1 MKTLTLFF
9 LIVLTATLTLNAQ
22 ITKGN
27 WMVGGDA
34 YFASKNYDYGATKDI
49 TNEIRV
55 NPNLGYFFIDNL
67 VGGLQ
72 TNLSFT
78 NSDPGNNRTKNHSLG
93 FAPFARYY
101 FLESSKRVNLFTE
114 VNYSF
119 SFGKIQ
125 SSTNVSWKG
134 YGLKAGTVMFLNSSV
149 GIEFSLNYTD
159 TTRKSDDFNIKT
171 FLVGLGFQIHLEK

>member
-9 LIVLTATLTLNAQ
+9 LIVFTTVLTVNAQ

-34 YFASKNYDYGATKDI
+34 YFASKNYDSGATKDI
-49 TNEIRV
+49 TNEIRI

-101 FLESSKRVNLFTE
+101 FLESSKRINIFTE
-114 VNYSF
+114 ANYSF
-119 SFGKIQ
+119 SFGKTQ
-125 SSTNVSWKG
+125 NWNG
-134 YGLKAGTVMFLNSSV
+134 YGLKAGTVMFLNASV

-159 TTRKSDDFNIKT
+159 TSRKSDDFKIKT
-171 FLVGLGFQIHLEK
+171 FLVGLGFQIHLEND